1 MEQSTQSVESCEPSA
16 KKSRKKGNVRFKKKA
31 NGKKVANVARPVSR
45 KAAETAKFNI
55 ALQSIPGHEGMQFVS
70 PVKISEGGT
79 TTTTSKQL
87 VSENIIVNFNQ
98 PQDQQTET
106 PQQSEPVITEHTLV
120 TPQQPQPVTNEQTIT
135 TTEQTIATLG
145 QPPAIIPVDES
156 QSSTSVE
163 TKEMVVDDL
172 RNQISHVKKLRE
184 IIQDCRSGVNRQMVK
199 IITKPLNVHP
209 KPSYYAELSKLE
221 SHVISLCG
229 KITQAGLD
237 QEHYLNE
244 LESLLKGS
252 LFKIHPHVVKVDAHP
267 KSDNFTDK
275 VVENIYKRKLVTES
289 ANASAVEKD
298 DMMSFIAPT
307 YYQNRRYKS
316 LKDGSLTKD
325 QVAAIYD
332 TYVWL
337 MADKEVANRFNFES
351 VESKEEFWSIGKIR
365 K

>member
-1 MEQSTQSVESCEPSA
+1 MSTLCVPSTVQQNENVRVVCVGGSDPATVMEQSTQSVESCEPSA
-16 KKSRKKGNVRFKKKA
+16 KKSRKKGNVKFKKKA

-87 VSENIIVNFNQ
+87 VSENITVNLNQ

-135 TTEQTIATLG
+135 TTEQTIATPG

-209 KPSYYAELSKLE
+209 KPSYYVELSKLE

-244 LESLLKGS
+244 LESLLKELFLRSTLMSSSWMLILRAIS
-252 LFKIHPHVVKVDAHP
+252 LP
-267 KSDNFTDK
+267 
-275 VVENIYKRKLVTES
+275 
-289 ANASAVEKD
+289 
-298 DMMSFIAPT
+298 
-307 YYQNRRYKS
+307 
-316 LKDGSLTKD
+316 
-325 QVAAIYD
+325 
-332 TYVWL
+332 
-337 MADKEVANRFNFES
+337 
-351 VESKEEFWSIGKIR
+351 IR
-365 K
+365 W

>member
-1 MEQSTQSVESCEPSA
+1 MEQSTQSVESCEPST
-16 KKSRKKGNVRFKKKA
+16 KKSRKKGNVVKSKKKA
-31 NGKKVANVARPVSR
+31 GGKKVANVARPSSR

-55 ALQSIPGHEGMQFVS
+55 ALQSIPGHEGMQFAS
-70 PVKISEGGT
+70 PVQTSEGGT
-79 TTTTSKQL
+79 TTTTTSEQL
-87 VSENIIVNFNQ
+87 VSENITVNFNQ
-98 PQDQQTET
+98 PQDQPTET

-120 TPQQPQPVTNEQTIT
+120 TPQQPQPVNNEQTIT
-135 TTEQTIATLG
+135 TPG

-229 KITQAGLD
+229 KITQSGLD

-244 LESLLKGS
+244 LESLLKELFLRSTLMSSSWMLILRAIS
-252 LFKIHPHVVKVDAHP
+252 LP
-267 KSDNFTDK
+267 
-275 VVENIYKRKLVTES
+275 
-289 ANASAVEKD
+289 
-298 DMMSFIAPT
+298 
-307 YYQNRRYKS
+307 
-316 LKDGSLTKD
+316 
-325 QVAAIYD
+325 
-332 TYVWL
+332 
-337 MADKEVANRFNFES
+337 
-351 VESKEEFWSIGKIR
+351 IR
-365 K
+365 W